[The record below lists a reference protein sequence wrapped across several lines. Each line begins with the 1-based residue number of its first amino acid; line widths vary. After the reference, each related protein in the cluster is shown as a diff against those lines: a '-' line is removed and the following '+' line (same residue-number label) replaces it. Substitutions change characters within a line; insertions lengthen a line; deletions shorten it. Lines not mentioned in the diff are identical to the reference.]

1 MNIQRLLDVMAAL
14 RDPQSGCPWDLQQDF
29 RTIAPY
35 TVEEAYEVADAID
48 RNDMADLREEL
59 GDLLLQVVF
68 HSQMAMEQNAFSF
81 DDVVTAIVD
90 KMVSRHP
97 HVFGADHVADAQAQT
112 ELWEQHKQREREAKG
127 ERDTSALAGIAQG
140 LPEWQRAIK
149 LQKRAARTGFEWPS
163 IEPVIA
169 KLREELSE
177 VEVEI
182 EAHRNGATNA
192 ALIEEEVGDLLFV
205 AVNLARHLEVDPGTA
220 LRTANRKFETRFR
233 AMETIAKEQR
243 SAFGELSLSE
253 LEMMWSRVK

>member
-1 MNIQRLLDVMAAL
+1 LNIQRLLDVMAAL
-14 RDPQSGCPWDLQQDF
+14 RNPQTGCPWDLQQEF

-35 TVEEAYEVADAID
+35 TIEEAYEVADAID

-68 HSQMAMEQNAFSF
+68 HAQMAQEQKAFAF

-97 HVFGADHVADAQAQT
+97 HVFGAEHVADAQAQT

-127 ERDTSALAGIAQG
+127 EQDTSALAGVTRG

-149 LQKRAARTGFEWPS
+149 LQKRAARSGFEWPS
-163 IEPVIA
+163 TEPVIA
-169 KLREELSE
+169 KLREELKE
-177 VEVEI
+177 VEDEI
-182 EAHRNGATNA
+182 EAQRNGADNKDR
-192 ALIEEEVGDLLFV
+192 IEEEVGDLLFV

-220 LRTANRKFETRFR
+220 LRTANRKFDTRFR
-233 AMETIAKEQR
+233 SMEALAKAQG
-243 SAFGELSLSE
+243 SVFKDLPLSE
-253 LEMMWSRVK
+253 LEMMWNRVK

>member
-1 MNIQRLLDVMAAL
+1 MNIQRLLDVMSAL
-14 RDPQSGCPWDLQQDF
+14 RDPQTGCPWDLQQDF

-68 HSQMAMEQNAFSF
+68 HSQMAKEQNAFTF

-97 HVFGADHVADAQAQT
+97 HVFGAENVADAQAQT

-233 AMETIAKEQR
+233 AMEAIAKEQG
-243 SAFGELSLSE
+243 SGFDELSLSE
-253 LEMMWSRVK
+253 LEMMWNRVK